1 MLGTTYG
8 SELVFF
14 YNTKIEPTSVY
25 TYFLQKLSVH
35 YESRIVLYVKERC
48 LVTSRKLSGEC
59 SVYDT

>member
-1 MLGTTYG
+1 MSGTTYG
-8 SELVFF
+8 SQLVFF
-14 YNTKIEPTSVY
+14 TTPKLSQQVCIVI
-25 TYFLQKLSVH
+25 FHKLSVH